1 MNFYETTNYF
11 WAKKLERNWLIIKE
25 EYESACKNAID
36 YPEPDL
42 YNQGWQVLPLVF
54 FGTEFKENQE
64 RCPQTWAL
72 VSQIPG
78 LVNASF
84 SILKD
89 GTEIYPH
96 TGFTNK
102 VLRSHLTLKSE
113 ASGCSITVGGEERA
127 WKEGEIIIFDDTKWH
142 SAYNKSGVDR
152 VVLIAD
158 FQPSQSASHS
168 PS

>member
-1 MNFYETTNYF
+1 MSFIENTKYAWTN
-11 WAKKLERNWLIIKE
+11 LLRDNWKIIRD
-25 EYESACKNAID
+25 EYEQISDVTMD

-42 YNQGWQVLPLVF
+42 YNDGWKVFPFLF

-72 VSQIPG
+72 VTQIPG

-152 VVLIAD
+152 VVLIVD
-158 FQPSQSASHS
+158 FQPPQ
-168 PS
+168 